1 MDQASQPEAGQHEL
15 STRDKLD
22 RVIEAGQ
29 RMIAARFDL
38 LSLELKQTLSAGL
51 KTGLFSSLGV
61 AMLLLG
67 HIAGMI
73 AAALGMAVV
82 MPAWAAVLIV
92 AGIHFVL
99 GGVGLAIGV
108 TQPHAPKLGI
118 KPDEMHEA
126 HRRLPSRSTGRPLPR
141 PLARPLVPGPQRS

>member
-1 MDQASQPEAGQHEL
+1 MDQASRPETSRREL

-22 RVIEAGQ
+22 RVVDAGQ

-38 LSLELKQTLSAGL
+38 LSLELKQTLSAAL
-51 KTGLFSSLGV
+51 KTGLFTSLGG

-73 AAALGMAVV
+73 AAALGMAMV

-99 GGVGLAIGV
+99 GGVGLALGV
-108 TQPHAPKLGI
+108 TQPHSPKLGI
-118 KPDEMHEA
+118 KPEEVQEA
-126 HRRLPSRSTGRPLPR
+126 HRRLPSPTTGR
-141 PLARPLVPGPQRS
+141 PLARPPARPLVYGPQSM